1 MNEKKSIPTR
11 SILIAGA
18 VVFALA
24 ASGFVL
30 LYRQC
35 ALDQA
40 SRNQEAH
47 NAILARALANV
58 LWPRFAGHVMN
69 ATPAAIEDVRG
80 SAATVALGREIAAF
94 VRGTPVH
101 RVKVYN
107 AAGLTVFSSN
117 LGQIGEDRADNPRF
131 RETMNRRAPVSLLEF
146 RDSFVG
152 FTRTLASVH
161 LVSSY
166 IPIEGQ
172 AGAIEGVFE
181 LYTEADAA
189 LARVRESTARFGA
202 AVAAI
207 MALLYG
213 GLVWVLRRA
222 RRNA

>member
-1 MNEKKSIPTR
+1 
-11 SILIAGA
+11 
-18 VVFALA
+18 
-24 ASGFVL
+24 
-30 LYRQC
+30 
-35 ALDQA
+35 
-40 SRNQEAH
+40 
-47 NAILARALANV
+47 
-58 LWPRFAGHVMN
+58 MN

-207 MALLYG
+207 MAILYG